1 MLTVLGSWVAL
12 MCRIDT
18 QSSIERPSVRLIL
31 FAVMGDNLLCVIEEE
46 EEEEEEQEEED
57 EEERN
62 AGCKL
67 NGQEGGFKF

>member
-1 MLTVLGSWVAL
+1 

-46 EEEEEEQEEED
+46 EEEEEE
-57 EEERN
+57 EERN

>member
-1 MLTVLGSWVAL
+1 

-46 EEEEEEQEEED
+46 EEEEEEKEEEEEDD

>member
-1 MLTVLGSWVAL
+1 

-46 EEEEEEQEEED
+46 EEEEEE
-57 EEERN
+57 RN

>member
-46 EEEEEEQEEED
+46 EEEEEED

>member
-1 MLTVLGSWVAL
+1 MAL
-12 MCRIDT
+12 RCRIDT

-46 EEEEEEQEEED
+46 EEEEEE
-57 EEERN
+57 ERN

>member
-46 EEEEEEQEEED
+46 EEEEEE
-57 EEERN
+57 EERN